1 MMVRVPARGFNGL
14 GFVGLGQDDSYDPS
28 LDIVPDSGGGALDP
42 GSTFVPQGPSL
53 DQGGVV
59 YDSETGSYVPVAS
72 TSDAGSGIT
81 ASDLQALNNGPNPL
95 DANYPTPAPQTLT
108 PTQTAALTTLASS
121 PTPTPS
127 ATQLGQIVTNGTST
141 GLTANQIA
149 SIVGA
154 ATNAGVQIL
163 RATNNTVPT
172 LIPGTNLV
180 YNPATG
186 QIVPTGTTLSTALG
200 SATFSSS
207 GLLIGALVIGA
218 VLLVMMKKN

>member
-1 MMVRVPARGFNGL
+1 MMIHVPARGFNGL
-14 GFVGLGQDDSYDPS
+14 GFVGLGQDTEAGDYGSTF
-28 LDIVPDSGGGALDP
+28 DSGG
-42 GSTFVPQGPSL
+42 STFTPQGPTL
-53 DQGGVV
+53 DQAGVV
-59 YDSETGSYVPVAS
+59 FDSETGSYVSSSPS
-72 TSDAGSGIT
+72 SLTSNLPS
-81 ASDLQALNNGPNPL
+81 ASDLQALDNSPNPL
-95 DANYPTPAPQTLT
+95 DANYPSPTPQTLT
-108 PTQTAALTTLASS
+108 PTQTSALTTLAAA

-141 GLTANQIA
+141 GLTPNQIA

-154 ATNAGVQIL
+154 ASNAGVQIL
-163 RATNNTVPT
+163 RATNNSTPT

-186 QIVPTGTTLSTALG
+186 QIVPTGTSLSTAFG

-218 VLLVMMKKN
+218 ILIVMMKKN